1 MLLLSEITYEN
12 REANK
17 WHLRLKLTLL
27 IPAGRGVFIAQALW
41 ARSRGH
47 GAAGLGFGG
56 WRGGAAKLWDRG
68 TQPTSGGSPQSHP
81 RCHLSKGNPSKTRLW
96 PLVLLTVPW
105 MEPSGQSQF
114 IQAAQKQISQGITA
128 HFVICYFFQCP
139 ITTNPSFICKLS
151 LICIAL

>member
-68 TQPTSGGSPQSHP
+68 TRATSGGVPPKPPTLSPVQGKSQQNQAVAACAAHSSLDGVKWTKP
-81 RCHLSKGNPSKTRLW
+81 VYPGSSETNFSRNNGPFCNLLFFSVSNHHNPLFY
-96 PLVLLTVPW
+96 L
-105 MEPSGQSQF
+105 
-114 IQAAQKQISQGITA
+114 
-128 HFVICYFFQCP
+128 
-139 ITTNPSFICKLS
+139 
-151 LICIAL
+151 